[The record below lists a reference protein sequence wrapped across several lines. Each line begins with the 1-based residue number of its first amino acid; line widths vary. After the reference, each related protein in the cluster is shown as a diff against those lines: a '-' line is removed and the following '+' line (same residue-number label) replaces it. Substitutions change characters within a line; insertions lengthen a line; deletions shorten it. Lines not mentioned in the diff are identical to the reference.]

1 MNGVLRLPSITPAN
15 RYDPTLLSCFL
26 YFETNASPSFD
37 IAGNAM
43 IALPMQTLMEGQSN
57 LDLRAVERRTRDI
70 ACRALVRELVDFMAS
85 EVDTLEAEAE
95 TILRERSSAPK

>member
-1 MNGVLRLPSITPAN
+1 
-15 RYDPTLLSCFL
+15 
-26 YFETNASPSFD
+26 
-37 IAGNAM
+37 
-43 IALPMQTLMEGQSN
+43 MEEQSN